1 MEDAELGAEQ
11 QKLQIEL
18 GEIEITIITEVLHN
32 IDDRSRHKT
41 NHECVY

>member
-18 GEIEITIITEVLHN
+18 RDIEITIITEVLHD
-32 IDDRSRHKT
+32 IDDRSRHKP
-41 NHECVY
+41 NHECFY